1 MHVEVREYD
10 PIWPEQF
17 QILKS
22 ELQSALQ
29 NIPYISIEHVG
40 STSVPNLCAKAV
52 IDIDIIIAPEHLDA
66 TIHAITADG
75 KYVCVGDQGILDRWA
90 IRPTAGRFNVSP
102 RRNIYVCIEGCLAV
116 RNHLAVRD
124 LCRCDAEV
132 RERYAEVKREL
143 GARDWPA
150 VLDYVKAKT
159 EVLESM
165 LTKAGFSEGELEQI
179 ADAQHAKPY
188 VLVEV

>member
-1 MHVEVREYD
+1 MHIEVREYD

-40 STSVPNLCAKAV
+40 STSVPNLCAKPV
-52 IDIDIIIAPEHLDA
+52 IDIDIIIKPNHLDA
-66 TIHAITADG
+66 TIDAITADG
-75 KYVCVGDQGILDRWA
+75 KYLCVGDQGIPDRWA

-102 RRNIYVCIEGCLAV
+102 RRNIYVCIDGCLAV

-124 LCRCDAEV
+124 LSV
-132 RERYAEVKREL
+132 I
-143 GARDWPA
+143 
-150 VLDYVKAKT
+150 DYVKAKT
-159 EVLESM
+159 EVLEWM
-165 LTKAGFSEGELEQI
+165 LAKAGFSEKELKKI
-179 ADAQHAKPY
+179 ADSQHAKPY
-188 VLVEV
+188 VPG